1 MAYGM
6 FGAGGRA
13 ASLLMC
19 GAVAGFLAVALG
31 AGMGDGRGWTPV
43 RMLSEAGGT
52 VSLWDEPAGTAPQ
65 MPAEQADRAPRESVT
80 WGDRSRD
87 RMDEPMVFPMNWSS
101 CNCQSISSSSAAE
114 REIA

>member
-65 MPAEQADRAPRESVT
+65 MPAEQVRLVPEADGRVRCAFSYARVPK
-80 WGDRSRD
+80 DD
-87 RMDEPMVFPMNWSS
+87 
-101 CNCQSISSSSAAE
+101 
-114 REIA
+114 